1 MIASVG
7 GDREAVWRAVQSGTS
22 GVKRLRGVPAVP
34 DGLLLGATVTLPSAA
49 NRAIKNI
56 PLCLIA
62 AQEALADADCRPA
75 ELDRDRFGC
84 AVSAHM
90 GDTRF
95 VVEQLNR
102 TDLMDPE
109 QPPWWEQWFPNA
121 ACAAIARHFGLYGPR
136 ICHSTACS
144 SGLIDI
150 LCAVRAITDGQ
161 CDIALAGSSEAI
173 HPLFAAGFYRMGVLA
188 MHEDPTCAARP
199 FDRNRCGFVMGEGAA
214 MLVLERLGHARARGA
229 SIYAEIVAGHIL
241 ADAFHVTGL
250 DTESE
255 ALAELIRITLHRGG
269 IRPGDIGYVNA
280 HGTGTR
286 QNDATET
293 RGIRRAM
300 GPAAETLCASS
311 TKSMLGHLVNA
322 SGSVELAITAL
333 ALRDGFVPPTIN
345 LTDPDPACD
354 LDYIP
359 LVGRKVSYE
368 HALKVSLAFGGHL
381 AAVAIRRWDAAASGR
396 EPMPVAEPAR

>member
-1 MIASVG
+1 VH
-7 GDREAVWRAVQSGTS
+7 V
-22 GVKRLRGVPAVP
+22 LRGVPAVP
-34 DGLLLGATVTLPSAA
+34 DGLLLGATVTLPDPTNKAL
-49 NRAIKNI
+49 KNI

-62 AQEALADADCRPA
+62 AEEALADAGCRPA
-75 ELDRDRFGC
+75 ELNRDRIGC
-84 AVSAHM
+84 AVSGHM
-90 GDTRF
+90 GDTAF
-95 VVEQLNR
+95 VLEQLDR
-102 TDLMDPE
+102 TDLLEPG
-109 QPPWWEQWFPNA
+109 QPPWWKQWWPNA
-121 ACAAIARHFGLYGPR
+121 ACATVARHFGLFGPR

-150 LCAVRAITDGQ
+150 LSGVRAITDGQ
-161 CDIALAGSSEAI
+161 CDMVLAGSSEAI

-188 MHEDPTCAARP
+188 IHEEPARAARP
-199 FDRNRCGFVMGEGAA
+199 FDRNRSGFVMGEGAA
-214 MLVLERLGHARARGA
+214 MLVLERLGHARARRA
-229 SIYAEIVAGHIL
+229 RIYAEIVGGHML

-250 DTESE
+250 DAESE
-255 ALAELIRITLHRGG
+255 ALAELIRITLRHGR
-269 IRPGDIGYVNA
+269 IAPCDVGYVNA

-300 GPAAETLCASS
+300 GPAADSLCASS

-345 LTDPDPACD
+345 LTDPDPECD

-359 LVGRKVSYE
+359 LIGRQIAVE
-368 HALKVSLAFGGHL
+368 HALKISLAFGGHL
-381 AAVAIRRWDAAASGR
+381 TAVAIRRWNAAGSGR
-396 EPMPVAEPAR
+396 EPEPVALPAP